1 MKNFSEHGRQLFG
14 FRRTWEIILVINNK
28 GDNSLVLMK
37 NFSDAGNICI

>member
-1 MKNFSEHGRQLFG
+1 MEDNSDFWPNMGDNPY
-14 FRRTWEIILVINNK
+14 VINNK